1 MRSNVEMTKSI
12 SKLLAIL
19 IFLHASSTHASQNK
33 CTGIKEA
40 DEKSECFVD
49 KSKKKMQPNQRNT
62 TNSNEAISAE
72 GPKEEKYI
80 GNIAKSLFDWKGTE
94 PFINK
99 IKKIRSR
106 EKQRM
111 VFLLDNDQIWIQIEP
126 RFQPFKEGEQ
136 VYIQTNFTGG
146 FNMRSESGAFT
157 QIRRIQ

>member
-1 MRSNVEMTKSI
+1 MANSI

-19 IFLHASSTHASQNK
+19 IFLHASSTGASENQ
-33 CTGIKEA
+33 CTGIKDA
-40 DEKSECFVD
+40 AEKSECFD
-49 KSKKKMQPNQRNT
+49 SKSKKKMPSDQSRTPT
-62 TNSNEAISAE
+62 PDKAISTIS
-72 GPKEEKYI
+72 PKEEKYI
-80 GNIAKSLFDWKGTE
+80 GNRAKSLFDWKGTE
-94 PFINK
+94 PFISK

-111 VFLLDNDQIWIQIEP
+111 VFLLSNNQIWIQIEP

-136 VYIQTNFTGG
+136 VYIQANFTGG

>member
-1 MRSNVEMTKSI
+1 MAKSI

-19 IFLHASSTHASQNK
+19 IFLHASSTHASENE

-40 DEKSECFVD
+40 DEKSQCFD
-49 KSKKKMQPNQRNT
+49 GESKKKMPPNRSGT
-62 TNSNEAISAE
+62 PTSNEAISAE
-72 GPKEEKYI
+72 SPKEEKYI
-80 GNIAKSLFDWKGTE
+80 GNRAKSLFDWKGTE
-94 PFINK
+94 PFISK

-111 VFLLDNDQIWIQIEP
+111 VFLLNNDQIWIQIEP

-136 VYIQTNFTGG
+136 VYIQANFTGG

-157 QIRRIQ
+157 EIRRIQ